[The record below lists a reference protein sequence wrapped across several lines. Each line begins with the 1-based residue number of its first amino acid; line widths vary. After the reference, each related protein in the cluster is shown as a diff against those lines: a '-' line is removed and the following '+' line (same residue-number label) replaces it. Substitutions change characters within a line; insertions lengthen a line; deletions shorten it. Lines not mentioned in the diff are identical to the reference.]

1 MFISPA
7 KYIAERSVDLRL
19 SRIIRY
25 VGKRNIVNK
34 KLKNWNIIGSRIL
47 SAIPKYRLTFLN

>member
-25 VGKRNIVNK
+25 IGKRNIVNK
-34 KLKNWNIIGSRIL
+34 KLKKIGIL
-47 SAIPKYRLTFLN
+47 